1 MLSKKNEHLQ
11 KKFKHSQ
18 INSYRMENIQ
28 VIIIN
33 VKLNTYNINIS
44 LFYYNLIN
52 MIKEEKLFE
61 SINTKF
67 CDTE

>member
-1 MLSKKNEHLQ
+1 
-11 KKFKHSQ
+11 
-18 INSYRMENIQ
+18 MENIQ